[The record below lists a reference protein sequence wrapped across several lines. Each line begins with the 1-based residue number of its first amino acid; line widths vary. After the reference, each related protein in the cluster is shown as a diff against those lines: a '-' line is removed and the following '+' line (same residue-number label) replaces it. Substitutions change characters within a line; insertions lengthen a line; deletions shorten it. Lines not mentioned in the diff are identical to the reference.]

1 MVGGHV
7 PDYWR
12 VRDPDDD
19 ELPKEKKKVVSFD
32 EVMDNFDKRESEQR
46 GDNVVIE
53 VLEENEITVTVFQ
66 LCQWTVL
73 TGIGAFYQGISA
85 LEIESVLR
93 MLNID
98 QSKWHEVV
106 IGIKSYMVP
115 SAQKQLN
122 KEKK

>member
-1 MVGGHV
+1 MVGGYV
-7 PDYWR
+7 PSYWR
-12 VRDPDDD
+12 RKSHKQSLLKHGEIITPDQLK
-19 ELPKEKKKVVSFD
+19 ELSEDIENNSKD
-32 EVMDNFDKRESEQR
+32 EVI
-46 GDNVVIE
+46 IE

-73 TGIGAFYQGISA
+73 AGIGAFYQGISA

-98 QSKWHEVV
+98 QSKWQEVV